1 MKKVILLIIVF
12 IFIYP
17 VFPKFLPIPLDRVL
31 QICGMAV
38 LCFYPQ
44 DLKNII
50 TDKFVWGFYRVT
62 FFLLLLAF
70 FAQLQLTTNS
80 DLYFIKEVFDTF
92 MYIFSAY
99 LICWQMRRAYGYISI
114 QILIYYIVLAAILQ
128 TFISFLFFF
137 NKDLFDFYISLLKE
151 EINQGLFERTS
162 SINKRFM
169 GLGSQFFT
177 GIIRYGIA
185 FFSILILPFIYKCRL
200 TNNKFLY
207 WSSVLLIAVGGLLT
221 GRTFFAALALG
232 IFMYVLIKSGNLIS
246 FITNNIK
253 ALFGV
258 ITSSIILLL
267 LAITFMDTERLD
279 TVYNFVFE
287 LFINF
292 FESDSLESGSTDR
305 MGEMYFFPDN
315 LNTWFF
321 GDGRMIGDSG
331 SGYYMR
337 TDIGF
342 IRLLF
347 YFGLP
352 STLFFIYVLFKY
364 YKILESQI
372 QSKAFKYLFFF
383 TTIWM
388 LVLNFKGL
396 AIENK
401 YYVVFLFVLVFQNI
415 KLKNKY
421 GYGG

>member
-1 MKKVILLIIVF
+1 MKKNLLLLIIF

-17 VFPKFLPIPLDRVL
+17 IFPKFLPIPLDRVL
-31 QICGMAV
+31 QLCGMLV
-38 LCFYPQ
+38 LCLYPQ
-44 DLKNII
+44 DLKKII
-50 TDKFVWGFYRVT
+50 SDKSFWVFYGVT

-70 FAQLQLTTNS
+70 FAQLQLTRNS
-80 DLYFIKEVFDTF
+80 DLYFIKEVFDAF

-99 LICWQMRRAYGYISI
+99 LICWQMRRAYGNISI

-137 NKDLFDFYISLLKE
+137 DKGIFDFYISMLKE
-151 EINQGLFERTS
+151 ETNQGLFERTS
-162 SINKRFM
+162 SIGKRFM

-177 GIIRYGIA
+177 GVIRYGIA
-185 FFSILILPFIYKCRL
+185 FFSILILPFIHECRL

-207 WSSVLLIAVGGLLT
+207 WCSVLLIAVGGLLT

-232 IFMYVLIKSGNLIS
+232 IFMYVLIKSGNVIS

-253 ALFGV
+253 AFFGV
-258 ITSSIILLL
+258 IASSIILLL
-267 LAITFMDTERLD
+267 LAIIFMDAERLD

-292 FESDSLESGSTDR
+292 FESDSLESSSTNR

-364 YKILESQI
+364 CKIMIKQTQL
-372 QSKAFKYLFFF
+372 KAIKYFFIF
-383 TTIWM
+383 IFLWM
-388 LVLNFKGL
+388 FLLNFKGL
-396 AIENK
+396 AFESK
-401 YYVVFLFVLVFQNI
+401 YFVVFLLAFVYSI
-415 KLKNKY
+415 EKY
-421 GYGG
+421 NYDS